1 MSYYQ
6 QLLDRQG
13 IKLNEEAENN
23 RREILPINY
32 SPRRKSVFDKHGR
45 RICCVCFTA
54 KDADQYTTKRSS
66 VDGKDPR
73 CKSCKA
79 ELTKKHW
86 VISKAV
92 QNA

>member
-13 IKLNEEAENN
+13 IKLNEEVENN
-23 RREILPINY
+23 RRDILPINY
-32 SPRRKSVFDKHGR
+32 SPRRKSAFDKYGR
-45 RICCVCFTA
+45 RICCICFTA

-73 CKSCKA
+73 CKPCKA
-79 ELTKKHW
+79 KQLKQGYAHGKK
-86 VISKAV
+86 
-92 QNA
+92 